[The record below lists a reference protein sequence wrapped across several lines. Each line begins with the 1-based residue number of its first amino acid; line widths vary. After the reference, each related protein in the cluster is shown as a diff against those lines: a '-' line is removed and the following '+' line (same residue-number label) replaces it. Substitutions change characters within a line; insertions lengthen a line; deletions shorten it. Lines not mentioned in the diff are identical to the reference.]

1 MARQPASR
9 SFAAHRLGKCKPLG
23 AEDRRLLRK
32 SPAIVGI
39 DEVGRG
45 ALAGP
50 VVVCGVR
57 FFKIPRHAGIRDS
70 KRLSEKRRKQVS
82 LWVREHSDAWVIVE
96 VWPEVIDRINIL
108 EATRMAMRAVVQI
121 LKRPGDTVVVD
132 AVSLGDGYE
141 SVLSPIKADDRYFS
155 VAAASNVAKVH
166 RDGLMVELVDA
177 YPLWD
182 WEHNKGYGT
191 RKHLI
196 GIAEHGR
203 SCLHRRSFRCSP
215 VLP

>member
-1 MARQPASR
+1 
-9 SFAAHRLGKCKPLG
+9 
-23 AEDRRLLRK
+23 
-32 SPAIVGI
+32 
-39 DEVGRG
+39 
-45 ALAGP
+45 
-50 VVVCGVR
+50 VCGVR
-57 FFKIPRHAGIRDS
+57 FFKIPRHDGIRDS